1 MKSPLNLVEIFS
13 IVLYTEASC
22 NYDLCKAQRSGDY
35 QKWVIFDYVLDK
47 AIQKLSKAEYAKYPC
62 YSGIGNVMMD
72 FEKKYY
78 DKTMGIEYCSG
89 YLCTFTSTSWDINV
103 AKRFCNNKGMIV
115 AFESD
120 LRKFGCDVSWISRFC
135 DSEREILFK
144 REIYGDNLNLFR

>member
-1 MKSPLNLVEIFS
+1 MKSPLNLVEMLS

-35 QKWVIFDYVLDK
+35 QKWITFDYVLDK

-72 FEKKYY
+72 FEKKYH
-78 DKTMGIEYCSG
+78 DQTTVIQYCLG

-103 AKRFCNNKGMIV
+103 AKKFCGSTGMIA

-120 LRKFGCDVSWISRFC
+120 LRQFGCDVSWISFFG
-135 DSEREILFK
+135 DSEREILFT
-144 REIYGDNLNLFR
+144 RGNLWRNLNLF